1 MIKFSFLGAGKDHKH
16 TESARSHGAAAQHR
30 TERQQFKEVLESFK
44 TSRIVDRLSVLDVF
58 LSIEKHVTLAELAEM
73 VGAKLPNLMDRS
85 FLKETMDMFCQF
97 GFAQRRTFESREVTY
112 EHHHLGA
119 HHDHFICTRCGVI
132 QEFVDPQLELL
143 QMAVA
148 KQFQFHALQ
157 HKMEIYGLCNRCMMQ
172 RAPTLPLIMAAQGEK
187 VKVVSLS
194 GGREAQKR
202 LTDMGLIPGACLQV
216 INNNPSGP
224 FIIAMQETRLALGA
238 GIAQYVQVVHDCSH
252 PED

>member
-1 MIKFSFLGAGKDHKH
+1 MIKFSFLSAGKDHK
-16 TESARSHGAAAQHR
+16 SAGPARGHGSSAQHR
-30 TERQQFKEVLESFK
+30 TERQQFKEALESFK
-44 TSRIVDRLSVLDVF
+44 TSRIAERLSVLDVF
-58 LSIEKHVTLAELAEM
+58 LSTEKHVTLAELAEM
-73 VGAKLPNLMDRS
+73 VGVRHPDLVDRS

-172 RAPTLPLIMAAQGEK
+172 RSPTLPLVMAAQGEK

-202 LTDMGLIPGACLQV
+202 LNDMGLIPGVCLQV

-224 FIIAMQETRLALGA
+224 IIVALQEARLALGA

-252 PED
+252 SED